1 MGEENEKVSD
11 CFSDDYKNL
20 PLKARV
26 KVNLTARELLEIQ
39 EKNKALL
46 GGGEMLAV
54 NDDSGGKAN
63 YGN

>member
-46 GGGEMLAV
+46 GGWEKPALE
-54 NDDSGGKAN
+54 DDSGGKAN